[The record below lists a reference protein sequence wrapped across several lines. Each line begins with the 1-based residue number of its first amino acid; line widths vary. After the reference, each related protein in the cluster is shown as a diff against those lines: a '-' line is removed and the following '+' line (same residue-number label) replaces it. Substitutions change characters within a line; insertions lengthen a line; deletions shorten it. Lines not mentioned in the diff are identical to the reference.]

1 MEFDFRVVHKIIPIN
16 TLSGKKSKWRD
27 IQSHNR
33 TKADMLFKVGSD
45 FIRYCNQN
53 DAYSATVGPPLT
65 VKSRAVACLS

>member
-33 TKADMLFKVGSD
+33 TKADMVFKVESD
-45 FIRYCNQN
+45 FIRFELLQPKLYLSI
-53 DAYSATVGPPLT
+53 YS
-65 VKSRAVACLS
+65 

>member
-33 TKADMLFKVGSD
+33 TKV
-45 FIRYCNQN
+45 IRE
-53 DAYSATVGPPLT
+53 
-65 VKSRAVACLS
+65 KSRGEGSLIRQDTIENVSEPNFFFFTF

>member
-33 TKADMLFKVGSD
+33 TKADMLSKVDILFIGFDFK
-45 FIRYCNQN
+45 
-53 DAYSATVGPPLT
+53 
-65 VKSRAVACLS
+65 